1 MNAMNKNCIYNSYI
15 HDIYM
20 QTKIMETPQSRSF
33 LRTRWCQSQCL
44 FFLLRIF
51 FVTALALNPAQQ
63 TKCTV
68 ITGCY
73 ITKSSISL
81 HPSLE
86 DGFK

>member
-1 MNAMNKNCIYNSYI
+1 MTFTWGWGGPDGVKVNV
-15 HDIYM
+15 
-20 QTKIMETPQSRSF
+20 F
-33 LRTRWCQSQCL
+33 F

-51 FVTALALNPAQQ
+51 FVTALALNPAQQDQQ

-81 HPSLE
+81 RLSLE